1 MSPRSNITTIP
12 SGISLF
18 NHKTN
23 IELIETATNQ
33 YRRLGTLDSGW
44 KIVTI
49 GDFSNDGVDDLILY
63 NSSSG
68 MVGKWADG
76 LDTGWSSLG
85 TVGTGTAIEGAGD
98 YNGDGSLDLLARQ
111 SDGTMGYYASAN
123 LSQFTSFGY
132 TMDSSWTVI
141 A

>member
-1 MSPRSNITTIP
+1 MGDFINDSVHKDAVLFRYGGNAFVEITANN
-12 SGISLF
+12 G
-18 NHKTN
+18 
-23 IELIETATNQ
+23 
-33 YRRLGTLDSGW
+33 YRVLGTPGSDW
-44 KIVTI
+44 DVVAI

-63 NSSSG
+63 NASSG

-76 LDTGWSSLG
+76 VETGWSRLG
-85 TVGTGTAIEGAGD
+85 PVDAGTSIEGAGD
-98 YNGDGSLDLLARQ
+98 YNGDGSMDLLARK

-132 TMDSSWTVI
+132 TMNSSWAVI